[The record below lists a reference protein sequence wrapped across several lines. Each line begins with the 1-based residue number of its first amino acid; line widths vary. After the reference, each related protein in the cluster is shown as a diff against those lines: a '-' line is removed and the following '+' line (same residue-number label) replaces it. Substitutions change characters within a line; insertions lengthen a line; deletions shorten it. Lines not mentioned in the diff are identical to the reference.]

1 MTDDLPAWFTN
12 AIATP
17 YDEREIEVQGTPIR
31 YRAWGKSGD
40 PVAVLIHGG
49 AAHAGWWD
57 HIGPHLAD
65 HHRVV
70 AIDLSG
76 HGDSGRREHYSLEAW
91 AAEAVAVAAAESELP
106 PVLFGHSM
114 GGFVALTAARDHGA
128 QLRAVA
134 AIDSPVRQMSP
145 EAKAWMDGNA
155 SIPSPK
161 VYPDRETILGRFRT
175 LPLDDANIDYVHRH
189 IAEGSIR
196 EVGGGHG
203 GSGQGDSGQ
212 ENSGQENSGWSWK
225 FDPRLFLST
234 RMEPEALA
242 GAACDVALIRGERGM
257 ATRDITD
264 DTRARLGRDVPVILI
279 PDAGHHIM
287 LDQPIAMIAV
297 LETLLSQWRT
307 P

>member
-1 MTDDLPAWFTN
+1 MTDDLPAWFTD
-12 AIATP
+12 ALATP
-17 YDEREIEVQGTPIR
+17 YDDREVEVQDTSIR

-65 HHRVV
+65 HHRII

-76 HGDSGRREHYSLEAW
+76 HGDSGRRENYSLETW
-91 AAEAVAVAAAESELP
+91 AAEAIAVAAAESDDP

-128 QLRAVA
+128 RLRAVG
-134 AIDSPVRQMSP
+134 AIDSPVREMSP
-145 EAKAWMDGNA
+145 EAKAWMAGNA

-161 VYPDRETILGRFRT
+161 VYPDRETILARFRT
-175 LPLDDANIDYVHRH
+175 LPRDEANIDYVHRH

-196 EVGGGHG
+196 EVGD
-203 GSGQGDSGQ
+203 DSH
-212 ENSGQENSGWSWK
+212 GWSWK

-242 GAACDVALIRGERGM
+242 NAACDVALIRGERGM
-257 ATRDITD
+257 ATRDITE

-297 LETLLSQWRT
+297 LQTLLSQWRT